1 MKQDVTINF
10 SEFIQGLMRMGTI
23 DSDYI
28 MSQIARFVNEDKTL
42 ISGIQSLL
50 LSRLKY
56 STRNLYKSVKF
67 RASYSVRESQESRTF
82 DERIGGY
89 RTVPKNIG
97 DTTAYLNVQFMMPD
111 ELINALLG
119 EGEVQSPVPSI
130 GALTAWI
137 RGKQNLFDTQIKE
150 INRRRMVRN
159 ALRLQ
164 RETLLGVDSNVST
177 MFVDPIEEVAESMQ
191 ERMKKRLKE
200 KHSATK
206 GSEYVFLGTSVTD
219 KGKIKFNYKKE
230 STPLFTRNSREG
242 EINRYID
249 DMVKKYVEVVVGRI
263 NKRELFNT
271 VIDIKADGTE
281 VIKNVGTIAAGSVL
295 SALKGEAG
303 KLLTNAGVTEEM
315 ALGLDN
321 LNKIASALNNTAKGR
336 KSPQLAQV
344 RQDMQ
349 AASKMASALILRHKS
364 TAYRDAK
371 EQITRFAKSIQEQA
385 LNQSRAYR
393 RR

>member
-1 MKQDVTINF
+1 MIINF

-56 STRNLYKSVKF
+56 STGNLYKSVKF

-89 RTVPKNIG
+89 RTTQKNIG
-97 DTTAYLNVQFMMPD
+97 DTTAYLNVQFMMPN

-119 EGEVQSPVPSI
+119 EDEVQSPVPSI

-137 RGKQNLFDTQIKE
+137 RSKQNLFDTQIKE

-164 RETLLGVDSNVST
+164 RETLLGFDTNVST

-191 ERMKKRLKE
+191 EKMKNRLK
-200 KHSATK
+200 KKNSATK
-206 GSEYVFLGTSVTD
+206 GSEYVFLGSSVTE
-219 KGKIKFNYKKE
+219 KGKVKFNYKKE
-230 STPLFTRNSREG
+230 GTPLFTRLSREG

-249 DMVKKYVEVVVGRI
+249 DMVKKYVEVVVSRI

-271 VIDIKADGTE
+271 VTDIKADGTE

-321 LNKIASALNNTAKGR
+321 LNKIASALSGTARGR

-349 AASKMASALILRHKS
+349 RASEYASALILRHKS
-364 TAYRDAK
+364 TADRDAK

-393 RR
+393 RK